1 MSNES
6 DPITASDTFD
16 QVTAR
21 DSSSVFKPSMVSLI
35 VTQSDQ
41 GGPNVMTAGWWMTAG
56 YNPFRYMLG
65 VGHYTYTYELLQDN
79 PEFVLAA
86 PTTDM
91 VDALTLCG
99 AVSGRDIDK
108 ISHLDLE
115 TLPATELQVPLLADA
130 AGNVECT
137 VLDSFTFGNC
147 TYYLGGVEAAHI
159 RHDGL
164 DGRIIKPELNPLA
177 YLGSDWKN
185 PDDTEKHRY
194 YLEFDAD
201 NVSAYPGEDILET
214 IPDEQR

>member
-21 DSSSVFKPSMVSLI
+21 DSSSVFKPSMVSLV

-41 GGPNVMTAGWWMTAG
+41 GGTNVMTAGWWMTAG

-65 VGHYTYTYELLQDN
+65 VGHHTYTYELLQDN

-115 TLPATELQVPLLADA
+115 TRPATELQVPLLADA

-159 RHDGL
+159 RRDGL

-185 PDDTEKHRY
+185 PDDKEKHRY